1 VLAAP
6 DAHAIGFAVA
16 GLAVLGGALWPV
28 VVRNRPLST
37 PILSL
42 LLGIIAFALPTAL
55 SDPDPLRHVDATEI
69 LTEVGVIVSLM
80 GAGLKLDRP
89 IGWRRWAITW
99 RLLAITLPL
108 SVVGVALL
116 GWWGLALAPASALLL
131 GAVLAPTDPVLAA
144 DVQVGPPGERTGEGD
159 DAEDE
164 VRFSLTSEAGLN
176 DALAF
181 PFTNAAVAVALA
193 GGEPTEWLLHW
204 LSVDVVYKL
213 VVGLAGGVLIGRL
226 LGRLTFALPQQAALA
241 SQGLGFVALTGTFL
255 SYGATEVVGGYGF
268 LAVFVTAVTYR
279 AYERDH
285 AYHQT
290 LHDFTE
296 QIEHLLTIG
305 LLVLLGG
312 AIAGG
317 LLAALT
323 WQAALVALAVVF
335 VVRPITVL
343 AGLGGT
349 DLPSGERAAIA
360 FFGIRG
366 IGSLYYLAYAL
377 NAAPFEGAELLWATV
392 AFAVVSSVLVHGVLA
407 TPVMRRLD
415 VRRELV
421 RASAT

>member
-1 VLAAP
+1 
-6 DAHAIGFAVA
+6 
-16 GLAVLGGALWPV
+16 
-28 VVRNRPLST
+28 
-37 PILSL
+37 
-42 LLGIIAFALPTAL
+42 
-55 SDPDPLRHVDATEI
+55 
-69 LTEVGVIVSLM
+69 M
-80 GAGLKLDRP
+80 
-89 IGWRRWAITW
+89 
-99 RLLAITLPL
+99 
-108 SVVGVALL
+108 
-116 GWWGLALAPASALLL
+116 
-131 GAVLAPTDPVLAA
+131 
-144 DVQVGPPGERTGEGD
+144 
-159 DAEDE
+159 
-164 VRFSLTSEAGLN
+164 
-176 DALAF
+176 
-181 PFTNAAVAVALA
+181 
-193 GGEPTEWLLHW
+193 
-204 LSVDVVYKL
+204 
-213 VVGLAGGVLIGRL
+213 LIGRL
-226 LGRLTFALPQQAALA
+226 LGRLTFALPERTALA

-255 SYGATEVVGGYGF
+255 SYGATEVAGGYGF

-296 QIEHLLTIG
+296 QIEHLLTVG

-317 LLAALT
+317 LLSALT

-335 VVRPITVL
+335 VVRPVTVL
-343 AGLGGT
+343 ASLGGV

-377 NAAPFEGAELLWATV
+377 NTAPFEGAEVLWATV

-421 RASAT
+421 RTSAT